1 MIGGMSDNPRNPRN
15 PPSQPVSDP
24 PPWELSDEKLLAEVR
39 IDSYVAS
46 GPGGQKRHKTNA
58 AVRMTHEPTRI
69 VATATDS
76 RSHRENHI
84 HALRNLRHKLAMELR
99 REIADLAN
107 HRPPSWFA
115 DYPALRINPK
125 NPRYSAAVAEVL
137 DVLKAMNWSIGK
149 SAVMLGVTS
158 TALTRFL
165 HDDPAVWTKVNDVRA
180 GLGMKALRWER

>member
-1 MIGGMSDNPRNPRN
+1 MQFFLPAYDSGMPETPFL
-15 PPSQPVSDP
+15 PPGST

-58 AVRMTHEPTRI
+58 AVRMTHEPTRV

-99 REIADLAN
+99 REIADAADY
-107 HRPPSWFA
+107 RPPPWFA

-125 NPRYSAAVAEVL
+125 NPKYPAAVAEAL
-137 DVLKAMNWSIGK
+137 DVL
-149 SAVMLGVTS
+149 
-158 TALTRFL
+158 
-165 HDDPAVWTKVNDVRA
+165 
-180 GLGMKALRWER
+180 

>member
-1 MIGGMSDNPRNPRN
+1 MSDNRRTPFEVPN
-15 PPSQPVSDP
+15 P
-24 PPWELSDEKLLAEVR
+24 PPWELSDDKLLAEVR

-84 HALRNLRHKLAMELR
+84 HALRNLRQKLAMELR
-99 REIADLAN
+99 REIADPAN
-107 HRPPSWFA
+107 YRPPAWFA
-115 DYPALRINPK
+115 EYPALRINPK
-125 NPRYSAAVAEVL
+125 NPKYPAAVAEVL
-137 DVLKAMNWSIGK
+137 DVLKSMHWSIGK
-149 SAVMLGVTS
+149 AAVMLGLTT

-165 HDDPAVWTKVNDVRA
+165 HDDPAVWTKVNDIRA
-180 GLGMKALRWER
+180 TLGMKALRWER

>member
-1 MIGGMSDNPRNPRN
+1 MFPHDTSVGT
-15 PPSQPVSDP
+15 
-24 PPWELSDEKLLAEVR
+24 PWALAEDKLLAQCR

-58 AVRMTHEPTRI
+58 AVRMTHLPTKI

-99 REIADLAN
+99 RDIPDLTN
-107 HRPPSWFA
+107 YRPPGWLA

-125 NPRYSAAVAEVL
+125 NPKYAAAVAETL
-137 DVLKAMNWSIGK
+137 DVLK
-149 SAVMLGVTS
+149 
-158 TALTRFL
+158 
-165 HDDPAVWTKVNDVRA
+165 
-180 GLGMKALRWER
+180 

>member
-1 MIGGMSDNPRNPRN
+1 MPDNPDPT
-15 PPSQPVSDP
+15 PPQVPNP
-24 PPWELSDEKLLAEVR
+24 PPWELTDEKLLAEVR

-99 REIADLAN
+99 RDIADPAAY
-107 HRPPSWFA
+107 RPPVWFD

-125 NPRYSAAVAEVL
+125 NRKYPAAVAEVL
-137 DVLKAMNWSIGK
+137 DVLKAMHWSLGK
-149 SAVMLGVTS
+149 AAAVLGVTS
-158 TALTRFL
+158 SALTRFL
-165 HDDPAVWTKVNDVRA
+165 HDDPAVWEQVNRVRA
-180 GLGMKALRWER
+180 ELGMKPLRWSR